1 MVGTNYVELVED
13 LTRSRNRVKPA
24 GAHSRTKGGLRR
36 SVQYQG
42 KLPIIDDGEAITART
57 DERKT
62 AFIQYTKQ
70 HHPSITLPQK

>member
-1 MVGTNYVELVED
+1 MEAANYLKLDED
-13 LTRSRNRVKPA
+13 LVHSRNRVKPA